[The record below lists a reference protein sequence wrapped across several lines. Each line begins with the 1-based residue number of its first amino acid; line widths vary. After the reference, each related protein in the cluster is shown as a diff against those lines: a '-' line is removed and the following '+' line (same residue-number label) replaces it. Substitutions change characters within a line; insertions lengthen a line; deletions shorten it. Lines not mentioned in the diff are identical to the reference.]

1 MVCSVRKSVLLSAR
15 NRVDTAVCISLP
27 NNLKHN
33 DYFSENNL
41 SVFSIECP
49 RLLVCFSTA
58 MHSYQD
64 LLARYVL
71 GHAMR
76 MFPLCIRYDLSS
88 MFLSVKL
95 LTQ

>member
-27 NNLKHN
+27 NNLKHT

-64 LLARYVL
+64 LLARY
-71 GHAMR
+71 AMI
-76 MFPLCIRYDLSS
+76 MFLLCIW
-88 MFLSVKL
+88 SVKFIYSEKAENEG
-95 LTQ
+95 T